1 MKVEQLNGV
10 GPKTANILHKI
21 DIFSVKDLLE
31 YYPYRY
37 NFINI
42 KKLSDAL
49 DNETIYVSATIITN
63 PKVMYIKKNF
73 NILSFN
79 ALVSDDVVNVK
90 IFNRA
95 FMKNNLTIDKEL
107 VLVGKYDRLKNTF
120 TASDIKFNIESNT
133 IEAVYHLT
141 EGLNSNLIKK
151 LINNALLENI
161 NIEDLVPEY
170 YNKEYKLIDK
180 NTAIKYIHKP
190 SNKEEIKKAKL
201 KLIYEEL
208 FNYTFKI
215 NMLKLKNE
223 KALGIKRNINKKEID
238 SFINKLPFE
247 LTTDQLSV
255 IDEILDDLSTEKRM
269 NRLVLGDVGSGKT
282 IVAFIATLANYLSN
296 YQTAF
301 MAPTEI
307 LAKQHFENAKN
318 FFKDK
323 KMNIKILTG
332 STTKK
337 EKDIIYKELREGK
350 IDIIIGT
357 HSLINEKIEFKNLG
371 LVITDEQHLFGVKQ
385 RTTLQD
391 KGSKNADTL
400 YLSATPI
407 PRTYALTIYGDL
419 DLSLIKTK
427 PKLRKEII
435 TKVKKDS
442 EIKDVLYKM
451 LEEIKLGH
459 QIFVVS
465 PLIEQNEELDLTSVL
480 KLEEKLKLAFKDKV
494 SIEIVHGKM
503 KQQEKDKIMN
513 DFQTG
518 KIKILI
524 STTVIE
530 VGIDIPNATM
540 MVIFNAE
547 RFGLAALHQLRGRVG
562 RNDLQSY
569 CYLISKTDNKRLNV
583 MEGSSDGFYISEKD
597 FEQRGQGDLFGVKQS
612 GDISFKIADIR
623 SDAQILLQASKD
635 SYNYIKKG
643 TYMDNNYYKNL
654 YEEIFFLD

>member
-21 DIFSVKDLLE
+21 DIFSVQDLLE

-42 KKLSDAL
+42 KNLSDAL

-79 ALVSDDVVNVK
+79 ALVSDEVVNVK

-95 FMKNNLTIDKEL
+95 FMKNNLTVDKNI
-107 VLVGKYDRLKNTF
+107 VLVGKYDGLKNTF

-141 EGLNSNLIKK
+141 EGLNANLIKK

-161 NIEDLVPEY
+161 NIEDLVPDY

-190 SNKEEIKKAKL
+190 NNKEEIKKAKL

-223 KALGIKRNINKKEID
+223 KALGIKRNINKEEID

-282 IVAFIATLANYLSN
+282 IVAFIATLTNYLSS

-337 EKDIIYKELREGK
+337 EKDIIYKELKEGK

-385 RTTLQD
+385 RTSLQD

-435 TKVKKDS
+435 TKVKKDN

-459 QIFVVS
+459 QVFVVS

-480 KLEEKLKLAFKDKV
+480 KLEEKLKLAFNDKV

-513 DFQTG
+513 DFQSG

-540 MVIFNAE
+540 MIIFNAE

-569 CYLISKTDNKRLNV
+569 CYLISKTDNKRLKV
-583 MEGSSDGFYISEKD
+583 MEESSDGFYISEKD

>member
-10 GPKTANILHKI
+10 GPKTASILHKI
-21 DIFSVKDLLE
+21 DIFSVQDLLE

-42 KKLSDAL
+42 KNLSDAL
-49 DNETIYVSATIITN
+49 DNETIYLSATIITN

-79 ALVSDDVVNVK
+79 ALVSDEVVNVK

-95 FMKNNLTIDKEL
+95 FMKNNLTVDKNI

-161 NIEDLVPEY
+161 NIEDLVPDY

-190 SNKEEIKKAKL
+190 NNKEEIKKAKL

-282 IVAFIATLANYLSN
+282 IVAFIATLANYLSS

-385 RTTLQD
+385 RTSLQD

-435 TKVKKDS
+435 TKVKKDN

-480 KLEEKLKLAFKDKV
+480 KLEEKLKLAFNDKV

-513 DFQTG
+513 DFQSG

-569 CYLISKTDNKRLNV
+569 CYLISKTDNKRLKV
-583 MEGSSDGFYISEKD
+583 MEESSDGFYISEKD

-612 GDISFKIADIR
+612 GDISFKLADIR

-635 SYNYIKKG
+635 SYDYIKKG
-643 TYMDNNYYKNL
+643 NYMDNNYYKNL